1 MAKALLVAFCRM
13 DSNGLKIA
21 LGKRIS
27 KIRNS
32 QGLSQDKLC
41 MMVGLGH
48 TYLVDVENGRRNI
61 GFENLCKI
69 AGGLGVTVSE
79 LTDID
84 DFDRLVSGSHD
95 VSSKQRL

>member
-1 MAKALLVAFCRM
+1 M

-21 LGKRIS
+21 LGRRIAE
-27 KIRNS
+27 IRNS

-79 LTDID
+79 LVDID
-84 DFDRLVSGSHD
+84 DFNRLVSAPQDDSGE
-95 VSSKQRL
+95 